1 MILNINVLLITSEN
15 IILINLKCNK
25 SHNNFK
31 EYFLSF
37 FTAVLILS
45 GLLSGFGALHW
56 NCSCRRF
63 DKDVQ
68 SDTETLMYTLQI
80 YNSFWVLS
88 IRGVATGVPGCA
100 GATHSGSW
108 HT

>member
-1 MILNINVLLITSEN
+1 MILNITILFITSEN

-31 EYFLSF
+31 EYFSF

-45 GLLSGFGALHW
+45 GLLSVFGASHW

-68 SDTETLMYTLQI
+68 SDTETLMYTL
-80 YNSFWVLS
+80 
-88 IRGVATGVPGCA
+88 
-100 GATHSGSW
+100 
-108 HT
+108 